1 MYWDRDGLTLLEPG
15 PFGSIPPHG
24 VRDAFLLAQLNC
36 FDCYSLY
43 LIFLKAIASVAVTT
57 TYLVKIIRNYVPIV
71 TPTYTWISHRFINE
85 SVAQYLHFGPSDGI
99 DVSTFHLLPLTIN
112 VHAFLKLFY
121 LISLLLQNKVL
132 LLCLQITEHLCF
144 LMPF

>member
-24 VRDAFLLAQLNC
+24 VRDAFLFAQLNC

-57 TYLVKIIRNYVPIV
+57 PYLAKIIRNYVPIV
-71 TPTYTWISHRFINE
+71 TPTLG
-85 SVAQYLHFGPSDGI
+85 SVTDLY
-99 DVSTFHLLPLTIN
+99 V
-112 VHAFLKLFY
+112 
-121 LISLLLQNKVL
+121 SLLLSTYTLAQA
-132 LLCLQITEHLCF
+132 
-144 LMPF
+144 MA